1 MDPDTKH
8 ASRVVSR
15 VAPCVFSRR
24 AILALSGD
32 CFATRYSRRHTAL
45 CAHGAAF
52 SLYVSGA
59 SVAAARCA
67 AGSVAAGMAANH
79 HSSSGRADPSHS
91 LAQAIGTLP
100 DRPGTAMARDEHRLY
115 RLARSRGLLAGA
127 PIR

>member
-45 CAHGAAF
+45 CAHGAALSF
-52 SLYVSGA
+52 HVRRA
-59 SVAAARCA
+59 SVAATRCA
-67 AGSVAAGMAANH
+67 AGSVAAGIAANR
-79 HSSSGRADPSHS
+79 HSSRVLADPSHS
-91 LAQAIGTLP
+91 LAHAIWTLP
-100 DRPGTAMARDEHRLY
+100 HH
-115 RLARSRGLLAGA
+115 
-127 PIR
+127 